1 MLRFYRDTLIVISGY
16 TLILIQHVGDR
27 QIENPP
33 TLPIGNIGGRL
44 GYEKTHLL

>member
-1 MLRFYRDTLIVISGY
+1 MPRLYIDTLIVISGY

-27 QIENPP
+27 QKENAP
-33 TLPIGNIGGRL
+33 TLPIGNIGGRI